1 MSKPEPR
8 FFVPERPIR
17 IMSTGAYLPPRV
29 VTNADLVSMGA
40 TVSAD
45 EMERMCGVRE
55 RRYVESDQAT
65 SDLAIAACERAL
77 GGRDRSAIDRLVLAT
92 VSPDH
97 MTPAAA
103 CTVQHALSLGH
114 TPAHDLTASC
124 AGFIYALDLAARCVA
139 TGDRQALACAADVR
153 SRFVNLHDRS
163 TVALFGDGA
172 TAALVGTGSPNFLGT
187 ALLAEG
193 SGARAVYVPAG
204 GSRLPATA
212 ETVRERAHTIVMADG
227 PQVYLTA
234 VDGMIAIGEALLER
248 LGLSLSD
255 IAMVVPHQPNRRILE
270 RMARLMRF
278 PLERMWINVERTG
291 NVSGASCGIALDE
304 ALRSGKLAPDSLVLM
319 IAGGAGYTAG
329 AAVLRVDRELL
340 EAARP

>member
-1 MSKPEPR
+1 MSNAEPR

-17 IMSTGAYLPPRV
+17 IVSTGAYLPERI
-29 VTNADLVSMGA
+29 VTNADLVAMGA
-40 TVSAD
+40 PMTAE
-45 EMERMCGVRE
+45 EMDRACGVRE
-55 RRYVESDQAT
+55 RHHASPDQAT

-77 GGRDRSAIDRLVLAT
+77 GTRDRAVIDRLILAT

-97 MTPAAA
+97 MTPSAA
-103 CTVQHALSLGH
+103 CTVQYALSLGH

-172 TAALVGTGSPNFLGT
+172 AAALVGEGMPNFLGT
-187 ALLAEG
+187 ALLADG

-212 ETVRERAHTIVMADG
+212 ETVASGRHSIVMADG

-234 VDGMIAIGEALLER
+234 VDGMIAIGEALLAK

-255 IAMVVPHQPNRRILE
+255 VAMIVPHQPNRRILE
-270 RMARLMRF
+270 RIARLMRF
-278 PLERMWINVERTG
+278 PIERMWINVERTG

-304 ALRSGKLAPDSLVLM
+304 ALRSGKLVDGSLVLM

-329 AAVLRVDRELL
+329 AALLRVDRELL
-340 EAARP
+340 ETSS